1 MQLLQN
7 FESVFAAMTQFRML
21 VLSSTSYHKRVS
33 HTVLMI
39 TMCSPPPHSTPPGD
53 PLGVNFGIMN
63 QISVSSLSSH
73 DNDNM
78 DNVLQSQSPGLE
90 LAIGEITVASAV
102 ASEKARV
109 RQQSAM
115 LDKWLMANGGNL
127 YPCRED
133 KEKLAALMKMTY
145 LQAVPSPVSV
155 TPASFSQDHS
165 SRPNTPASKEN
176 VMTQLPSDVISAFA
190 QAFAAQQP
198 ETDEKMVVQQQ
209 QQHQHLQQNHTQPQQ
224 REHAITPPAIE
235 DHHPHH
241 LNGTSTTQVM
251 ADMHSTM
258 VPPLNAHEM
267 AAKMLANASLPANSN
282 ALAQYNPLLLAML
295 QPLAL
300 QQLLQA
306 QALQQQYMLQHQALA
321 QQQMEAQALWASS
334 SISASPAHASD
345 SEVSEVSELS
355 PVPQTGMTMRP
366 HSPPFKDPHQLADK
380 SLLRLLNLNQ
390 LSEKEQMAVAVLAG
404 HRDNP
409 KLNTGSPSISCI
421 ALAFY
426 NQRLFLL
433 SNFPLDGEVPKKYG
447 KNYLKPNPNSA
458 HVIEGEA
465 PETDDENDVDGSST
479 SSTQQDDAAMPPQ

>member
-1 MQLLQN
+1 
-7 FESVFAAMTQFRML
+7 
-21 VLSSTSYHKRVS
+21 
-33 HTVLMI
+33 
-39 TMCSPPPHSTPPGD
+39 MCSPPPHSTPPGD

-63 QISVSSLSSH
+63 QISVSPLSSH

-78 DNVLQSQSPGLE
+78 DNILQSQSPSLE
-90 LAIGEITVASAV
+90 LGIGEITVASAV

-145 LQAVPSPVSV
+145 LQVNRWFANRRRKQTKRTKAVPSPVSV

-209 QQHQHLQQNHTQPQQ
+209 QQHQNLQQNHIQPQQ
-224 REHAITPPAIE
+224 RQHAITPPAIE
-235 DHHPHH
+235 DHHTHH

-282 ALAQYNPLLLAML
+282 GLAQYNPLLLAML

-306 QALQQQYMLQHQALA
+306 QALQQQYMQLQHQALA

-345 SEVSEVSELS
+345 SEVSEASELS

-404 HRDNP
+404 FASMGR
-409 KLNTGSPSISCI
+409 
-421 ALAFY
+421 
-426 NQRLFLL
+426 
-433 SNFPLDGEVPKKYG
+433 
-447 KNYLKPNPNSA
+447 
-458 HVIEGEA
+458 
-465 PETDDENDVDGSST
+465 
-479 SSTQQDDAAMPPQ
+479 

>member
-1 MQLLQN
+1 
-7 FESVFAAMTQFRML
+7 
-21 VLSSTSYHKRVS
+21 
-33 HTVLMI
+33 MI
-39 TMCSPPPHSTPPGD
+39 TTCSPSPPHSTATGD
-53 PLGVNFGIMN
+53 PLGINFGIMN
-63 QISVSSLSSH
+63 QISVSPLSSH
-73 DNDNM
+73 ENDNM
-78 DNVLQSQSPGLE
+78 DNVLQSQSPALE
-90 LAIGEITVASAV
+90 LTIGEITVASAV

-145 LQAVPSPVSV
+145 LQVNRWFANRRRKQTKRTKAVPSPVSV
-155 TPASFSQDHS
+155 TPASYSHEQNN

-198 ETDEKMVVQQQ
+198 ETDKKMVVQQQ
-209 QQHQHLQQNHTQPQQ
+209 QQLQQQHQHQSLQQNHCQPQH
-224 REHAITPPAIE
+224 ENAITPPVIE
-235 DHHPHH
+235 DHHPH
-241 LNGTSTTQVM
+241 LNQTSTAQVM

-282 ALAQYNPLLLAML
+282 GLAQYNPLLLAML

-300 QQLLQA
+300 QQILQA

-355 PVPQTGMTMRP
+355 PVPQTGMAMRP

-404 HRDNP
+404 FASMGR
-409 KLNTGSPSISCI
+409 
-421 ALAFY
+421 
-426 NQRLFLL
+426 
-433 SNFPLDGEVPKKYG
+433 
-447 KNYLKPNPNSA
+447 
-458 HVIEGEA
+458 
-465 PETDDENDVDGSST
+465 
-479 SSTQQDDAAMPPQ
+479 

>member
-1 MQLLQN
+1 
-7 FESVFAAMTQFRML
+7 
-21 VLSSTSYHKRVS
+21 
-33 HTVLMI
+33 
-39 TMCSPPPHSTPPGD
+39 MCSPPPHSTPPGD

-63 QISVSSLSSH
+63 QISVSPLSSH

-78 DNVLQSQSPGLE
+78 DNILQSQSPSLE
-90 LAIGEITVASAV
+90 LGIGEITVASAV

-145 LQAVPSPVSV
+145 LQVNRWFANRRRKQTKRTKAVPSPVSV

-209 QQHQHLQQNHTQPQQ
+209 QQHQNLQQNHIQPQQ
-224 REHAITPPAIE
+224 RQHAITPPAIE
-235 DHHPHH
+235 DHHTHH

-282 ALAQYNPLLLAML
+282 GLAQYNPLLLAML

-345 SEVSEVSELS
+345 SEVSEASELS

-404 HRDNP
+404 FASMGR
-409 KLNTGSPSISCI
+409 
-421 ALAFY
+421 
-426 NQRLFLL
+426 
-433 SNFPLDGEVPKKYG
+433 
-447 KNYLKPNPNSA
+447 
-458 HVIEGEA
+458 
-465 PETDDENDVDGSST
+465 
-479 SSTQQDDAAMPPQ
+479 